1 MSEPGNVNS
10 NLRQRVVNNLKAQD
24 TDTAIDTDTDK
35 RGFPPAKWTRAQP
48 GVNHGFPQ
56 AVAHRGYKAS
66 FPENTMGAF
75 RGAVEVGAHAIETDV
90 HLSRDGVV
98 VIAHDK
104 DLKRC
109 YGVDKAVRDCDW
121 EYLSTLET
129 LKEPRQHMC
138 RLSDVLEFLAEPGN
152 ESIWMLLDIK
162 IDDPPEEMVPRIAA
176 TIAEAP
182 RGKWEQRI
190 ILGCWRAEQ
199 LRLCHE
205 LLPDF
210 AITHITVSL
219 VLAREYMKIPNI
231 AINMRQESLFGLGGR
246 TFRERCQAEGRPLYA
261 WTVNKK
267 SWMEWCI
274 GAKVDCVITDD
285 PKLYLEVCDRR
296 HKDEAQQSRSKKA
309 RRTVK
314 AAVVKPRD
322 LFLKMFYPLMIRGL
336 MRIFRAYDR
345 LGYPEQVRD
354 ELRPLT

>member
-1 MSEPGNVNS
+1 MSEPVDMNS
-10 NLRQRVVNNLKAQD
+10 GLRQRVVGKSQD
-24 TDTAIDTDTDK
+24 TDTDTDMDTDK

-162 IDDPPEEMVPRIAA
+162 IDDPPGELISRIAA
-176 TIAEAP
+176 TIAEAS
-182 RGKWEQRI
+182 RGNWEQRI

-219 VLAREYMKIPNI
+219 VLAGAYMVLPNI

-246 TFRERCQAEGRPLYA
+246 AFRERCQAEGRPLYA

-285 PKLYLEVCDRR
+285 PKLYLEVCDQR
-296 HKDEAQQSRSKKA
+296 HKDESQQSSSKKA

-314 AAVVKPRD
+314 AAVAKPRD
-322 LFLKMFYPLMIRGL
+322 LFLKMFYPLMIKGL

-345 LGYPEQVRD
+345 LGYPDQVRE

>member
-1 MSEPGNVNS
+1 
-10 NLRQRVVNNLKAQD
+10 
-24 TDTAIDTDTDK
+24 
-35 RGFPPAKWTRAQP
+35 
-48 GVNHGFPQ
+48 
-56 AVAHRGYKAS
+56 
-66 FPENTMGAF
+66 MGAF
-75 RGAVEVGAHAIETDV
+75 RGAVK
-90 HLSRDGVV
+90 
-98 VIAHDK
+98 DK

-138 RLSDVLEFLAEPGN
+138 RLYDVLEFLAEPGN

-162 IDDPPEEMVPRIAA
+162 IDDPPQEMIPRIAA
-176 TIAEAP
+176 TIASAP

-205 LLPDF
+205 HLPNF
-210 AITHITVSL
+210 AITCITISL
-219 VLAREYMKIPNI
+219 ILAREYMKIPNV

-246 TFRERCQAEGRPLYA
+246 AFRERCQAEARPLYA

-267 SWMEWCI
+267 SWMEWSI

-285 PKLYLEVCDRR
+285 PKLYLEVCERR
-296 HKDEAQQSRSKKA
+296 AGEEKNAGSGKTKK
-309 RRTVK
+309 RVK
-314 AAVVKPRD
+314 AAVAKPRD
-322 LFLKMFYPLMIRGL
+322 LVLSVFYTVIIKGL
-336 MRIFRAYDR
+336 MRVFRAYER
-345 LGYPEQVRD
+345 LGYPEQVRE

>member
-1 MSEPGNVNS
+1 MGEVGITNS
-10 NLRQRVVNNLKAQD
+10 ALRQRVMDKVQD
-24 TDTAIDTDTDK
+24 TDTDTDTDK
-35 RGFPPAKWTRAQP
+35 YGIPPATWTRAQP
-48 GVNHGFPQ
+48 GINNGFPQ

-75 RGAVEVGAHAIETDV
+75 RGAVDVGAHAIETDV

-121 EYLSTLET
+121 EYLSTLKT
-129 LKEPRQHMC
+129 LKEPRQNMC
-138 RLSDVLEFLAEPGN
+138 RLIDLLEYLAEPGN
-152 ESIWMLLDIK
+152 ESIWVLLDIK
-162 IDDPPEEMVPRIAA
+162 IDDAPREMIPRIAA
-176 TIAEAP
+176 TIASAP
-182 RGKWEQRI
+182 QKKWEKRI
-190 ILGCWRAEQ
+190 VLGCWRAEH

-210 AITHITVSL
+210 AITYIGLSL
-219 VLAREYMKIPNI
+219 ILAREYMKIPNV

-246 TFRERCQAEGRPLYA
+246 SFRERCRAEGRPLYA

-274 GAKVDCVITDD
+274 GSKVDCVITDD

-296 HKDEAQQSRSKKA
+296 RKEEKQAKSGRA
-309 RRTVK
+309 RKVK
-314 AAVVKPRD
+314 AVVTKPRD
-322 LFLKMFYPLMIRGL
+322 LVLSVFYLVMIRGL
-336 MRIFRAYDR
+336 MRVFGAYKR
-345 LGYPEQVRD
+345 LGYPEEIRA
-354 ELRPLT
+354 ELQPLT

>member
-1 MSEPGNVNS
+1 M
-10 NLRQRVVNNLKAQD
+10 
-24 TDTAIDTDTDK
+24 
-35 RGFPPAKWTRAQP
+35 
-48 GVNHGFPQ
+48 
-56 AVAHRGYKAS
+56 
-66 FPENTMGAF
+66 
-75 RGAVEVGAHAIETDV
+75 
-90 HLSRDGVV
+90 
-98 VIAHDK
+98 
-104 DLKRC
+104 
-109 YGVDKAVRDCDW
+109 DKAVRDCDW

-162 IDDPPEEMVPRIAA
+162 IDDPPPEMIPRIAA
-176 TIAEAP
+176 AIASAP

-190 ILGCWRAEQ
+190 ILGCWRVSSCIPIFESCSFSLVFFFGPNIKTLPCSIMVARWKPRTDSLIQAKQ

-205 LLPDF
+205 HLPEF
-210 AITHITVSL
+210 AITYITVSL
-219 VLAREYMKIPNI
+219 ILAREYMKIPNV

-246 TFRERCQAEGRPLYA
+246 AFRERCQAEGRPLYA

-296 HKDEAQQSRSKKA
+296 AEEEQKAGSGKMKK
-309 RRTVK
+309 RVK
-314 AAVVKPRD
+314 AAVAKPRD
-322 LFLKMFYPLMIRGL
+322 LVLSVLYTVMIKGL
-336 MRIFRAYDR
+336 MRVLRAYER
-345 LGYPEQVRD
+345 LGYPEQVRE